1 MKAFRFLYFSS
12 LMLVTFLAVTA
23 IANAQ
28 PAVVADDNLVVVVD
42 VDVCDAGGLDMCTD
56 TGSLVTAAA
65 GNSSV
70 VAVIVQVKRNN
81 GTPVAGLAEGDFS
94 LNTVTNR
101 APAADPI
108 FVSTAVCANCF
119 WEPQPGVYRLGV
131 QPAFGGIWG
140 EGTYTTLLRVSSGNV
155 TREVVIPIDIP
166 G

>member
-1 MKAFRFLYFSS
+1 MNGFRFFYFTS
-12 LMLVTFLAVTA
+12 LMLVSFLVSVA

-28 PAVVADDNLVVVVD
+28 PAIVADDNLIVVVD

-56 TGSLVTAAA
+56 TGSLVAAAA

-81 GTPVAGLAEGDFS
+81 DNPLAGLAEGDFS
-94 LNTVTNR
+94 LHTVTNR

-108 FVSTAVCANCF
+108 FISTVVCASCF
-119 WEPQPGVYRLGV
+119 VEPQPGVYRLGV

-140 EGTYTTLLRVSSGNV
+140 EGTYTTLLRVTSGNFS
-155 TREVVIPIDIP
+155 REVVIPIDIP